1 MRIVLNPGHGGKYRS
16 NVGPTGYVEADGVL
30 DIGLRLKALLQ
41 ANSTATVYMTRE
53 TDKTLELYER
63 AALANKWDG
72 DLYISLHTN
81 AGGKTAQGT
90 EIYHTKRNE
99 WGTKHAAEAK
109 RVAAIVQK
117 HVVAKTGMVDRGIK
131 TKTVTR
137 KDSPI
142 YDMDYYADTRLV
154 NMPALLIETGFH
166 SNPEEEAKLKTGS
179 FRQLIAEGIL
189 AGLLEAYPAIK
200 KPVEQPKG
208 TLYRVQTGAFK
219 HRENADKLAAKLK
232 KEGYDTYIVE
242 SDGLYKVQT
251 GAFAEQANASALA
264 RKLKD
269 AGYDVYITTKSGQP
283 AAPVKPAPKPVIKVG
298 SKVRVKQGAKTY
310 TGTGLAGFVYKNV
323 YDVIEVKGNRVVIG
337 EGRAVTAA
345 VHKDNLILQK

>member
-1 MRIVLNPGHGGKYRS
+1 MKIVLNPGHGGKYRS

-41 ANSTATVYMTRE
+41 AHSTATVYMTRE

-63 AALANKWDG
+63 AALANKWNG

-81 AGGKTAQGT
+81 AGVKTAQGA

-99 WGTKHAAEAK
+99 WGTKDAAEAK

-131 TKTVTR
+131 TRTVTS
-137 KDSPI
+137 KGSPI
-142 YDMDYYADTRLV
+142 YGMDYYADIRLV
-154 NMPALLIETGFH
+154 NMPALLMETGFH

-189 AGLLEAYPAIK
+189 EGLLEAYPAIK
-200 KPVEQPKG
+200 KPTEQPKG

-219 HRENADKLAAKLK
+219 HRENADKLADKLK
-232 KEGYDTYIVE
+232 KEGYDTYIVVA
-242 SDGLYKVQT
+242 DGLYKVQT
-251 GAFAEQANASALA
+251 GAFAEQKNATALA
-264 RKLKD
+264 KKLKA
-269 AGYDVYITTKSGQP
+269 AGYDVYITTKAGQP
-283 AAPVKPAPKPVIKVG
+283 AAPAKPAPKPVIKVG
-298 SKVRVKQGAKTY
+298 SKVKVKQGAKTY
-310 TGTGLAGFVYKNV
+310 TGENLASFVYNTV
-323 YDVIEVKGNRVVIG
+323 YDVIQISGNRVVIG
-337 EGRAVTAA
+337 KGTAVTAA
-345 VHKDNLILQK
+345 VHKKDLILQ